1 MKKLFFIPVLA
12 LALISCSDN
21 GKNYLTEES
30 GTIEARD
37 VVLSSQTAGKIVK
50 LNFDE
55 GASVKK
61 GDTLIVIDHEQYEL
75 QLKQAIASHDVAKAQ
90 LDLLI
95 KGSRKEDVAQAGEL
109 FSQAE
114 SNLKL
119 AEIDKQRMEN
129 LYNSNAVSKKQLD
142 DAVLKLDLIKSQYNA
157 AKENLTKIKNLA
169 RPEEIA
175 QAKANLV
182 KLDAGTDLLR
192 KNIRDC
198 FVISPI
204 DGVIIKRFI
213 EEGETV
219 SMMSSLLK
227 VTNLSKVEVVVY
239 VSEKILPQI
248 KLNQTADIS
257 TDGQPGKIFEGKVVF
272 ISPEAEFTPKNIQT
286 KEERTKQVFAV
297 KLEIENKTGELKTGL
312 PVDVKIKL

>member
-12 LALISCSDN
+12 LALISCSDEAN
-21 GKNYLTEES
+21 NVLTEES

-55 GASVKK
+55 GALVKK

-75 QLKQAIASHDVAKAQ
+75 QLKQAAASLDVAKAQ
-90 LDLLI
+90 LDLLV

-157 AKENLTKIKNLA
+157 AKENLAKIRNIA
-169 RPEEIA
+169 RPEEIS

-182 KLDAGTDLLR
+182 KLDAGADLLR
-192 KNIRDC
+192 KSIRDC
-198 FVISPI
+198 YVISPI

-227 VTNLSKVEVVVY
+227 VANLSRVEVVVY
-239 VSEKILPQI
+239 VSEKVLPQI
-248 KLNQTADIS
+248 KLNQTADVS
-257 TDGQPGKIFEGKVVF
+257 TDGQPGKVFAGRVIF

>member
-1 MKKLFFIPVLA
+1 MKKLLFVPALA
-12 LALISCSDN
+12 LALISCSN
-21 GKNYLTEES
+21 GDKQFVTEES
-30 GTIEARD
+30 GTIEVRD
-37 VVLSSQTAGKIVK
+37 VVLSSQTAGKITK

-55 GASVKK
+55 GDQVKK
-61 GDTLIVIDHEQYEL
+61 GDTLIVIDHEQYDL
-75 QLKQAIASHDVAKAQ
+75 QLKQAIASRDAAKSQ

-95 KGSRKEDVAQAGEL
+95 IGSRKEDVEQAKEL

-129 LYNSNAVSKKQLD
+129 LYNSSTVSKKQLD

-157 AKENLTKIKNLA
+157 AKENLAKIKNIA

-175 QAKANLV
+175 QAKTNVV
-182 KLDAGTDLLR
+182 KLDAGIDLL
-192 KNIRDC
+192 KKSIRDSY
-198 FVISPI
+198 ITSPI
-204 DGVIIKRFI
+204 DGIIIKRFI
-213 EEGETV
+213 EAGETV

-227 VTNLSKVEVVVY
+227 VANLSKVEVVVY
-239 VSEKILPQI
+239 VSEKVLPQI
-248 KLNQTADIS
+248 KLNQTAEIS
-257 TDGQPGKIFEGKVVF
+257 TDGQPDKTYEGKIIF

-312 PVDVKIKL
+312 PVDVKINF